1 MSSAC
6 VYFRG
11 AALILSIDRVA
22 IDRHNGRTLVTLSR
36 LASLLMLS
44 IRWSMCLKRKERVK
58 LGMQYIPQIGGKAVD
73 DFSVSH
79 RPSLNGI

>member
-1 MSSAC
+1 
-6 VYFRG
+6 
-11 AALILSIDRVA
+11 
-22 IDRHNGRTLVTLSR
+22 
-36 LASLLMLS
+36 MLS

-58 LGMQYIPQIGGKAVD
+58 LGIQYIPQIGGKAVD